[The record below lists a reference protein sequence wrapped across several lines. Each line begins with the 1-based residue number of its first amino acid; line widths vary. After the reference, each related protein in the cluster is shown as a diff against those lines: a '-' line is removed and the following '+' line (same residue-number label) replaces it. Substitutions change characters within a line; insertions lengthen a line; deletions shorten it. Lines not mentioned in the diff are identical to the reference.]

1 MDAEAFSQG
10 SFSGRSLPRAQVVMP
25 CRLSWPG
32 VDVIAL
38 ITNLSPAGVGLSLS
52 EDIKLE
58 MKEKARLDLPNGIT
72 LQVVPVHARQ
82 EPRRL
87 VAGFKV
93 ATIERGAQEW
103 EALLHKAEK

>member
-1 MDAEAFSQG
+1 
-10 SFSGRSLPRAQVVMP
+10 MP

-38 ITNLSPAGVGLSLS
+38 ITNLSPAGLALSLS
-52 EDIKLE
+52 ENTKLA
-58 MKEKARLDLPNGIT
+58 MKEKARIDLPNGIT

-93 ATIERGAQEW
+93 ATIERGVQQW
-103 EALLHKAEK
+103 NDLLEKVEK